1 MNDGEI
7 ISEEY
12 STNKDDIAYYARS
25 LTQEL
30 RRLNAVGATTNV
42 VFADYSKDDILSYL
56 KNPETNSERLIEASQ
71 KMYQTSPQYRR
82 LIQYHAGLPTWA
94 YVIEPVPYVPSKVKQ
109 ETLEKQYYKTAAYVD
124 KMSIKHEMQK
134 ALHVAF
140 RDGIFYGVVR
150 SNGDT
155 WFLQKINPKICR
167 LSSIIDGCWVF
178 SVNMSR
184 IKEDQL
190 YIYPDEFADMYA
202 EYKKTGNKWQEVPDK
217 ICFCLKADETV
228 EYVVPPFASVLP
240 SIIELEAYRELA
252 KVAKEVGNYK
262 MLAMRVPLNDQ
273 GELTLPWERVMDFY
287 RHLCSSLPE
296 YVGAA
301 AVPMELDDI
310 DFKSANANSTS
321 DLEEAIRSFWY
332 STNTSPLLF
341 GDATNNTAT
350 ALRMSIRTD
359 EELVFTLMSQCER
372 LINHH
377 LKKIG
382 GSVKFRVNLLQVTV
396 FNQEQMV
403 GFYKEA
409 STYGLP
415 AKTAYAAAA
424 GLHTP
429 SIPGMCTV
437 ENDILHYP
445 DIFIPLSSSYTQSS
459 DGGRPEKSDDEIGD
473 AGDATR
479 GSDANANREG

>member
-1 MNDGEI
+1 MDNREI
-7 ISEEY
+7 VPEEY
-12 STNKDDIAYYARS
+12 KSPADLRNYVRT

-30 RRLNAVGATTNV
+30 RRLNAMGGKSGVT
-42 VFADYSKDDILSYL
+42 FSSYSKDDILNYL
-56 KNPETNSERLIEASQ
+56 RSPSANATKLVEASQ
-71 KMYQTSPQYRR
+71 KMYQSSPQYRR

-94 YVIEPVPYVPSKVKQ
+94 YVIEPVAYNPSKVRP
-109 ETLEKQYYKTAAYVD
+109 ETIEKQYYKTAAYVD
-124 KMSIKHEMQK
+124 KMSLRHEMQK

-140 RDGIFYGVVR
+140 RDGILYGVIR
-150 SNGDT
+150 SNNDA
-155 WFLQKINPKICR
+155 WFIQRIDPKICQ

-178 SVNMSR
+178 SVDMSK
-184 IKEDQL
+184 IKESEL
-190 YIYPDEFADMYA
+190 YLYPDEFADMYA
-202 EYKKTGNKWQEVPDK
+202 EYVRTGDKWQEVPDK
-217 ICFCLKADETV
+217 VCFCLKADETV
-228 EYVVPPFASVLP
+228 DYVIPPFASVLP
-240 SIIELEAYRELA
+240 SIIELETYRELA
-252 KVAKEVGNYK
+252 EIAKEVGNYK
-262 MLAMRVPLNDQ
+262 LLAMRVPLNDN
-273 GELTLPWERVMDFY
+273 GELSLPWDQVLEFY
-287 RHLCSSLPE
+287 QHLCNALPD

-310 DFKSANANSTS
+310 DFHDSNARNTS

-359 EELVFTLMSQCER
+359 EELVFTVMAQCER

-396 FNQEQMV
+396 FNQEQMT

-409 STYGLP
+409 STLGLP
-415 AKTAYAAAA
+415 AKTAYASTI

-429 SIPGMCTV
+429 SIPGMCYL
-437 ENDILHYP
+437 ENEVLKLP
-445 DIFIPLSSSYTQSS
+445 EVFVPLSTSYTQPS
-459 DGGRPEKSDDEIGD
+459 DGGRPTMSDDDLGD

>member
-1 MNDGEI
+1 MDKGEI
-7 ISEEY
+7 VPDNY
-12 STNKDDIAYYARS
+12 AGQDKDLRYYVRS
-25 LTQEL
+25 LTQQL
-30 RRLNAVGATTNV
+30 QRLNAFGGFATV
-42 VFADYSKDDILSYL
+42 RFADYTKDDILAYL
-56 KNPETNSERLIEASQ
+56 KSPDSNSAKLVEASR
-71 KMYQTSPQYRR
+71 KMYQSSPQYRR

-94 YVIEPVPYVPSKVKQ
+94 YVIEPVSYVPSKVKK

-124 KMSIKHEMQK
+124 RMSLRHEMQK

-140 RDGIFYGVVR
+140 RDGILYGVIR
-150 SNGDT
+150 SSNDA
-155 WFLQKINPKICR
+155 WFIQRIDPAICR
-167 LSSIIDGCWVF
+167 LSSIIDGCWIF
-178 SVNMSR
+178 SVNMAR
-184 IKEDQL
+184 IKEDHL
-190 YIYPDEFADMYA
+190 YLYPDEFKAMYA
-202 EYKKTGNKWQEVPDK
+202 EYKRTGDKWQEVPDN

-228 EYVVPPFASVLP
+228 DYVIPPFASVLP
-240 SIIELEAYRELA
+240 SIIELESYRDMA
-252 KVAKEVGNYK
+252 KIAKEVGNYK
-262 MLAMRVPLNDQ
+262 LLAMRVPLNDE
-273 GELTLPWERVMDFY
+273 GELSLPWEQVLQFY
-287 RHLCSSLPE
+287 QHLCNALPD

-310 DFKSANANSTS
+310 DFHESNASNTS

-359 EELVFTLMSQCER
+359 EELVFTVMAQCER

-377 LKKIG
+377 LRKLG

-409 STYGLP
+409 STLGLP
-415 AKTAYAAAA
+415 AKTAYASTI

-429 SIPGMCTV
+429 SIPGMSFL
-437 ENDILHYP
+437 ENEILHYP
-445 DIFIPLSSSYTQSS
+445 EIFIPMSSTYTQTSN
-459 DGGRPEKSDDEIGD
+459 GGRPAMSDDEIGD
-473 AGDATR
+473 AGEATR
-479 GSDANANREG
+479 ASDANANRG